1 MTPRSN
7 HVALAVGT
15 IVLMLTGMVFGQV
28 DERVFINDPV
38 EAVAAGDTVSV
49 WLTIDSGISSV
60 HYYRV
65 KFEFD
70 TTVLKLDT
78 ILPSPEWDSIALAN
92 AGHSFNYK
100 DSLDPGTGEWYIDLF
115 AAFFTQPPHIDGV
128 ADLAQIRFL
137 ALGSGV
143 SPVTFTYH
151 RLENNVGFGE
161 EIPSTAQGGMI
172 YVCPLPSGYQPGDV
186 NGSGGNDPWNV
197 ADLTYL
203 VDFLFRGGPAP
214 VPIELNG
221 DANCDLAVNVAD
233 LTYFVDFLFRG
244 GPAPCNPCD

>member
-1 MTPRSN
+1 MTPRYIRT
-7 HVALAVGT
+7 ALPVLA
-15 IVLMLTGMVFGQV
+15 IVVVLAGMVFGQI
-28 DERVFINDPV
+28 DERVYINAPV

-49 WLTIDSGISSV
+49 SLTIDSGISSV

-70 TTVLKLDT
+70 TTVLELDT

-128 ADLAQIRFL
+128 ADLALIRFR
-137 ALGSGV
+137 AVESGV
-143 SPVTFTYH
+143 SPITFTYH

-161 EIPSTAQGGMI
+161 EIISSAEGGMI

-186 NGSGGNDPWNV
+186 NGSGGSDPWNV

-214 VPIELNG
+214 VPVLLNG
-221 DANCDLAVNVAD
+221 DANCDLDVNVSD

-244 GPAPCNPCD
+244 GSVPCNPCE